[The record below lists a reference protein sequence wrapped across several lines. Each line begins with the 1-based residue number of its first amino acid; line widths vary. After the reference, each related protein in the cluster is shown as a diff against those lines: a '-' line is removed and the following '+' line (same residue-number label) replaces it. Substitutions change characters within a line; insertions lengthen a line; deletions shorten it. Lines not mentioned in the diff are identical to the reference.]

1 MESKDIIDLI
11 PLDDETSKVANQII
25 KEKNIDEVQR
35 LVHLFN
41 LNQQKKN
48 VIRILKLNSLLD
60 KVSDNMLTRFE
71 KRPDEFSNSDLLNYM
86 NVVQSSIEK
95 ANKSLNLIDETPPIQ
110 LNQVNINVPNEVL
123 SKESRDKVT
132 EAVKSIMKKLKL
144 NENEDK
150 DPELIIEDSDQKE
163 DNSPLKE
170 EEDN

>member
-150 DPELIIEDSDQKE
+150 DPELIVEDSDQKE

>member
-1 MESKDIIDLI
+1 MESKDIVDLI
-11 PLDDETSKVANQII
+11 PLDDETSKVAGQII

-95 ANKSLNLIDETPPIQ
+95 ANKSLNLVEETPPIQ
-110 LNQVNINVPNEVL
+110 LNQVNINVPTEVL

-132 EAVKSIMKKLKL
+132 EAVKSIMKKLQI
-144 NENEDK
+144 EEDK
-150 DPELIIEDSDQKE
+150 SPELIIE
-163 DNSPLKE
+163 NSEEEHSILNKE
-170 EEDN
+170 EE